1 MSART
6 LIPHTQYRYVEL
18 IQKKEKSCGEEGRGS
33 CGRERAREIVMGAG
47 NITKSDV
54 VVLEVLI
61 KVSASLS
68 LVGSLFIII
77 SYIFVKVSLLHCS
90 Y

>member
-1 MSART
+1 
-6 LIPHTQYRYVEL
+6 
-18 IQKKEKSCGEEGRGS
+18 
-33 CGRERAREIVMGAG
+33 MGAG

-68 LVGSLFIII
+68 LVGSLFIIM
-77 SYIFVKVSLLHCS
+77 SYIFFKVSLDLLHCS